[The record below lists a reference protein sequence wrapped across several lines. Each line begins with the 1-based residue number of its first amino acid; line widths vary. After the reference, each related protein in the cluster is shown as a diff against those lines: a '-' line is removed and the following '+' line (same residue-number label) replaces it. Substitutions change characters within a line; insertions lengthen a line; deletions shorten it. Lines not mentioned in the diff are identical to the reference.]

1 MPYWPAV
8 ALAGVAVSF
17 AVDLIATPRARYRS
31 AMALSLHLAVVAVLV
46 GSGVAITARPFFSIG
61 VAIVLIALLAVV
73 SNAKF
78 ESLREP
84 FVFTDLSLFSQVF
97 SHPRLYLP
105 FLSIGKVL
113 AIVVGV
119 VTVVIGFFLENP
131 IDVHARGE
139 AALAAAGCSAVSIAL
154 SNRMP
159 LRLDPIE
166 DQKRLG
172 FLAVFVAYLINGFR
186 RAERRAFARAV
197 TRGPFASGQPVASP
211 DVIVVQSE
219 SYFDARRLGDF
230 VLPGPYVNL
239 DKARR
244 EAFEYGSLTVPAW
257 GANTMRS
264 EFAMLTGL
272 PPAALGYARF
282 YPYIFVRSSCASIA
296 GWFKRGGYR
305 TLAIHPYYASFF
317 GRDRVFRLM
326 GFDRFLDIRNFRDVA
341 RVGPYIGDVAVAD
354 AIIAILQ
361 KGDDRP
367 VFAFAITMENHGPLH
382 LEPVGSGEFT
392 SRHTLGNE
400 SRWRDL
406 TAYLRHVENADR
418 MIGKLTDFLRERA
431 RPTVLCFYGDHVPA
445 LPQIFDAL
453 GTGPAASD
461 YFIWRN
467 FGERSGKHQGVHV
480 ENLGFA
486 IQRAMTYEG
495 VSVGAELRIEAQ
507 LTLNIDDDEEE
518 KNRNYRDVLPLS
530 RRG

>member
-1 MPYWPAV
+1 MLYWP
-8 ALAGVAVSF
+8 GVAVAGAALSF
-17 AVDLIATPRARYRS
+17 AVDSIATPRASYRS
-31 AMALSLHLAVVAVLV
+31 ATALSLHLVAVAVLV

-61 VAIVLIALLAVV
+61 VAVVLIAFLAVI

-113 AIVVGV
+113 AIVAGV
-119 VTVVIGFFLENP
+119 VTAVTGFFFENP
-131 IDVHARGE
+131 IDMHARGE
-139 AALAAAGCSAVSIAL
+139 AALAAAGCLAIGIAL
-154 SNRMP
+154 SSRMP
-159 LRLDPIE
+159 LTLEPIE
-166 DQKRLG
+166 DQRRYG
-172 FLAVFVAYLINGFR
+172 FFAVFAAYLINGFR
-186 RAERRAFARAV
+186 RAERRAFGRAV
-197 TRGPFASGQPVASP
+197 AQGPFASGQPVARP

-239 DKARR
+239 DKARL
-244 EAFEYGSLTVPAW
+244 EAFEYGSLRVPAW

-272 PPAALGYARF
+272 PSAALGYARF
-282 YPYIFVRSSCASIA
+282 YPYMFVRSTCASIA

-317 GRDRVFRLM
+317 GRSRAYRLM
-326 GFDRFLDIRNFRDVA
+326 RFDRFLDIRDFGEA
-341 RVGPYIGDVAVAD
+341 TRVGPYVGDAAVAD
-354 AIIAILQ
+354 AIIAVLQ
-361 KGDDRP
+361 KSDDRP

-382 LEPVGSGEFT
+382 LESVASGEFN
-392 SRHTLGNE
+392 SRHTLGNDN
-400 SRWRDL
+400 RWRDL

-431 RPTVLCFYGDHVPA
+431 TPTVLCFYGDHVPA
-445 LPQIFDAL
+445 LPRVFDAL
-453 GTGPAASD
+453 GTAPAASD

-467 FGERSGKHQGVHV
+467 FGERFGEQQGVHV

-486 IQRAMTYEG
+486 IQRAMTHKG
-495 VSVGAELRIEAQ
+495 VGIRAELRSE
-507 LTLNIDDDEEE
+507 
-518 KNRNYRDVLPLS
+518 DVAHAKY
-530 RRG
+530 